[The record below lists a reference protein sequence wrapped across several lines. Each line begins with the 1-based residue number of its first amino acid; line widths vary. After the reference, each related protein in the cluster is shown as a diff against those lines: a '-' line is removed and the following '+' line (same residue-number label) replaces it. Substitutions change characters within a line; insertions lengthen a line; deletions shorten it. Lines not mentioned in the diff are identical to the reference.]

1 MPWIQKNLMLVL
13 GGVVG
18 LALLAAAGWFW
29 FSQAQREQEIG
40 AQLEAKSAEWTDLV
54 SRKPYP
60 SDENIRAVREEEK
73 RLEKL
78 REVLKQNFPAVAATP
93 VSDALELKVLVETA
107 VAELRAEAEAAGVML
122 PDRDYAFT
130 FQRLRPMAP
139 SQFDSNSIP
148 TLAEQVAQVSAL
160 ARVLFHARVHSLEA
174 IRRPAIL
181 KDEGGTADYLT
192 QKPVSDDL
200 VTRMPLEVTFR
211 TFSGELASVVAGLA
225 ALPNTVVIKKM
236 SVEPTTLAA
245 PSPGPQP
252 TMPFRPMPP
261 PQAEAAPPAGDRYG
275 GVRPGGRYGGGP
287 GGMSPDLASRYGLG
301 PGAGRPGPTLGGPGG
316 MDPALAQRYG
326 LTPSPGA
333 PPPMAPAAPTSP
345 GSPSVVVDERPLRVT
360 FHLEYVKLKPA
371 PAAPGRRAAI

>member
-1 MPWIQKNLMLVL
+1 MLVL

-29 FSQAQREQEIG
+29 FSQAQREREIG

-54 SRKPYP
+54 GRKPYP

-78 REVLKQNFPAVAATP
+78 REVLKQHFPPVAAAP
-93 VSDALELKVLVETA
+93 VSDALELKVLIETA
-107 VAELRAEAEAAGVML
+107 IAELRAEAEAAGVML

-148 TLAEQVAQVSAL
+148 TLAEQVAQVGAL
-160 ARVLFHARVHSLEA
+160 ARVLFDARVHSLEA

-200 VTRMPLEVTFR
+200 VTRMPMEVTFR
-211 TFSGELASVVAGLA
+211 TFSGELANVVSGLA
-225 ALPNTVVIKKM
+225 ALPNTVVIKKI
-236 SVEPTTLAA
+236 SIEPTTLA
-245 PSPGPQP
+245 GPAAGP
-252 TMPFRPMPP
+252 PPMMPFRPPP
-261 PQAEAAPPAGDRYG
+261 PQAEAGPPPGDRYG
-275 GVRPGGRYGGGP
+275 GLRPGGRYGGGP

-301 PGAGRPGPTLGGPGG
+301 PGGGRPGPTLGGPGG

-326 LTPSPGA
+326 LTPPAGVT
-333 PPPMAPAAPTSP
+333 PPTAQAAPTSP
-345 GSPSVVVDERPLRVT
+345 GSPSVAVDERPLRVT
-360 FHLEYVKLKPA
+360 FHLEFVKLKPA
-371 PAAPGRRAAI
+371 PAASGRRAAI